1 MSNDTDRQDYRIR
14 ELERKV
20 EGLQKQVGVL
30 HAKHDGVTVKHERRI
45 RDLEIRDA
53 VKGGASQKRVAKIYD
68 LSAAR
73 VNQIVRKS
81 A

>member
-1 MSNDTDRQDYRIR
+1 MSDDTIQQNYRIR
-14 ELERKV
+14 VLERKV
-20 EGLQKQVGVL
+20 DGLQKQVGVL
-30 HAKHDGVTVKHERRI
+30 HAKHDGAIAKHERRI

-53 VKGGASQKRVAKIYD
+53 VKGGASQKRVAQVFD

-73 VNQIVRKS
+73 VNQIVRRT

>member
-1 MSNDTDRQDYRIR
+1 MSNDTDHQNYRISQ
-14 ELERKV
+14 LERKV
-20 EGLQKQVGVL
+20 EGLQKQVGIL
-30 HAKHDGVTVKHERRI
+30 HAKHDGVATKHERRI

-53 VKGGASQKRVAKIYD
+53 VKGGASQKRVAQVYH